1 MANTPDI
8 TDEMI
13 AGRRQTIGKMPD
25 DMPAWM
31 ARIITGVDRLN
42 FWVGRI
48 ASWMVVPIMA
58 AMVYEVVVRYVFTA
72 PTVWAYD
79 ISRMFYGAMFVLGA
93 AYGLSRGVHIRSDFI
108 YRGWSVR
115 TQGRVDATLYLVF
128 FFPSMILLLW
138 VSFDWAWT
146 SLIRG
151 ERGMDTAFAPLLG
164 PVRSALPIGIF
175 LLILQGASELLKCIY
190 AARTGRWP
198 DA

>member
-1 MANTPDI
+1 MAQAPEI
-8 TDEMI
+8 ADELLANRRESI
-13 AGRRQTIGKMPD
+13 GRMPD
-25 DMPAWM
+25 DMPPWM
-31 ARIITGVDRLN
+31 ARTIVGIDKLN
-42 FWVGRI
+42 HYVGRLV
-48 ASWMVVPIMA
+48 SWMLVPIIF
-58 AMVYEVVVRYVFTA
+58 AMIYEVVARYAFTA

-93 AYGLSRGVHIRSDFI
+93 AYGLSKGVHIRSDFI
-108 YRGWSVR
+108 YRNWAVR
-115 TQGRVDATLYLVF
+115 NQGRVDATLYLLL

-146 SLIRG
+146 TIIRG

-175 LLILQGASELLKCIY
+175 LLIIQGISEFLKSWY
-190 AARTGRWP
+190 AASHNRWP

>member
-1 MANTPDI
+1 MAEAPEI
-8 TDEMI
+8 ADELL
-13 AGRRQTIGKMPD
+13 ANRRQSIGRMPD
-25 DMPAWM
+25 DMPPWM
-31 ARIITGVDRLN
+31 ARTIVGIDKLN
-42 FWVGRI
+42 YYVGRLV
-48 ASWMVVPIMA
+48 SWMLVPIVF
-58 AMVYEVVVRYVFTA
+58 AMIYEVVARYAFTA

-93 AYGLSRGVHIRSDFI
+93 AYGLSKGVHIRSDFI
-108 YRGWSVR
+108 YRNWAVR
-115 TQGRVDATLYLVF
+115 NQGRVDAILYLVF

-146 SLIRG
+146 TIIRG

-175 LLILQGASELLKCIY
+175 LLIIQGISEFLKSWY
-190 AARTGRWP
+190 AASHNRWP

>member
-1 MANTPDI
+1 MAKTPEI
-8 TDEMI
+8 TDELI
-13 AGRRQTIGKMPD
+13 AGRRTAPGRMPD

-31 ARIITGVDRLN
+31 ARTIVAINRLN
-42 FWVGRI
+42 LWVGRI
-48 ASWMVVPIMA
+48 VGFMVLPIMF
-58 AMVYEVVVRYVFTA
+58 AMVYEVIVRYAFTA

-93 AYGLSRGVHIRSDFI
+93 AYGLSRGIHIRSDFL
-108 YRGWSVR
+108 YRNWSVR
-115 TQGRVDATLYLVF
+115 TQGRVDAALYVVF

-164 PVRSALPIGIF
+164 PVRSALPIGVF
-175 LLILQGASELLKCIY
+175 LLVLQGIAELLKSIY
-190 AARTGRWP
+190 AAKTGRWP

>member
-1 MANTPDI
+1 MATPPEF

-13 AGRRQTIGKMPD
+13 AGRRQSIGRMPD

-31 ARIITGVDRLN
+31 ARIITTIDRLN
-42 FWVGRI
+42 FWVGRLV
-48 ASWMVVPIMA
+48 AFLVLPIMV
-58 AMVYEVVVRYVFTA
+58 AMVYEVTVRYVFTS
-72 PTVWAYD
+72 PTIWAYD
-79 ISRMFYGAMFVLGA
+79 VSRMFYGAMFVLGA

-108 YRGWSVR
+108 YRGWRVQ
-115 TQGRVDATLYLVF
+115 TQGRVDAALYVIF
-128 FFPSMILLLW
+128 FFPTMILLLW

-146 SLIRG
+146 SLVRW

-164 PVRSALPIGIF
+164 PVRISLPIGVF
-175 LLILQGASELLKCIY
+175 LLILQGISELLKSIH